1 MFYDKDFL
9 VSIITH
15 RKIIPDDNTIV
26 KTVLRKSISG
36 LCDGLTSANSGT
48 GFLTSILKIPCQK
61 PTL

>member
-26 KTVLRKSISG
+26 KTVLEKSISG
-36 LCDGLTSANSGT
+36 LCDGLTSANSGSV
-48 GFLTSILKIPCQK
+48 FLGLYYR
-61 PTL
+61 